1 MREKLAA
8 SLNGLLCAYKPADLS
23 VLALKKNIVKGIVTQ
38 GNAAVGWP
46 PVKEITVCSD
56 SRN

>member
-23 VLALKKNIVKGIVTQ
+23 VLALKKNIVMGIVTQ

-46 PVKEITVCSD
+46 PVKEIAVCLLS
-56 SRN
+56 